1 MCRGLRTSLGCCMRC
16 AQSAAGESPPNPKVQ
31 HVHYD
36 TGPRATGNRRASG
49 CCGAPARQRPV
60 RRISRN
66 IAHPGRTENSTP
78 GPMSVLPRQLHQRS
92 HRSIVEN
99 IRCGGECT
107 PSGTPSS
114 SRVQIGGRRAAGRL
128 GVSAAHRAVGN
139 NIPRGSDEPNFG
151 YHVRAVRRSAST
163 PPVLVSR
170 TTSLS
175 PRGTLFPAACAES
188 ITGLLSANTH
198 ALASALYYPHTSQLR
213 STRYILPHAV
223 RHLPCPSSSRARA
236 LLKYRPYNFLLED
249 PAKPNLFS
257 S

>member
-1 MCRGLRTSLGCCMRC
+1 MCEAC
-16 AQSAAGESPPNPKVQ
+16 APFGDSKRWSRSVEKCRHRVGSPVGESGEELL
-31 HVHYD
+31 
-36 TGPRATGNRRASG
+36 GPGCYCRRDPILWG
-49 CCGAPARQRPV
+49 KLCLLR
-60 RRISRN
+60 
-66 IAHPGRTENSTP
+66 
-78 GPMSVLPRQLHQRS
+78 VLP
-92 HRSIVEN
+92 
-99 IRCGGECT
+99 
-107 PSGTPSS
+107 
-114 SRVQIGGRRAAGRL
+114 GGRLRDLGGRWVRL
-128 GVSAAHRAVGN
+128 LCLLCLDFPA
-139 NIPRGSDEPNFG
+139 
-151 YHVRAVRRSAST
+151 VRAVRRSAST

>member
-1 MCRGLRTSLGCCMRC
+1 MQKTARRQLQRRRSGG
-16 AQSAAGESPPNPKVQ
+16 A
-31 HVHYD
+31 
-36 TGPRATGNRRASG
+36 RAASG
-49 CCGAPARQRPV
+49 GSC
-60 RRISRN
+60 S
-66 IAHPGRTENSTP
+66 
-78 GPMSVLPRQLHQRS
+78 
-92 HRSIVEN
+92 
-99 IRCGGECT
+99 GG
-107 PSGTPSS
+107 S
-114 SRVQIGGRRAAGRL
+114 A
-128 GVSAAHRAVGN
+128 AAHRQRAEAAAAAETWRRTGSKRRQLQRRRRGQKTRT
-139 NIPRGSDEPNFG
+139 PRLVEPRAGDVPGEHGSCAQDSARLPGLVEP
-151 YHVRAVRRSAST
+151 VRAVRRSAST
-163 PPVLVSR
+163 PPVLVSC

>member
-1 MCRGLRTSLGCCMRC
+1 MAGAAAGLRP
-16 AQSAAGESPPNPKVQ
+16 AIKFWKV
-31 HVHYD
+31 
-36 TGPRATGNRRASG
+36 
-49 CCGAPARQRPV
+49 
-60 RRISRN
+60 
-66 IAHPGRTENSTP
+66 E
-78 GPMSVLPRQLHQRS
+78 
-92 HRSIVEN
+92 
-99 IRCGGECT
+99 
-107 PSGTPSS
+107 SGTVLYGTNQKGVCWINRKFP
-114 SRVQIGGRRAAGRL
+114 VGG
-128 GVSAAHRAVGN
+128 
-139 NIPRGSDEPNFG
+139 
-151 YHVRAVRRSAST
+151 VRAVRRSAST
-163 PPVLVSR
+163 PPVLVLC

-175 PRGTLFPAACAES
+175 PRGTLFPAACVES